1 MQHVE
6 NDLDNTINFCTVRC
20 GIFRRRCSMWKMIW
34 TTPLI
39 FYCQVRD
46 LQKKMHHVENAL
58 DITIDFCTVRGGTF
72 RRRCTTWKMIW
83 TSPLIFVLSG
93 AESSEEDAAR
103 GK

>member
-34 TTPLI
+34 T
-39 FYCQVRD
+39 
-46 LQKKMHHVENAL
+46 
-58 DITIDFCTVRGGTF
+58 
-72 RRRCTTWKMIW
+72 
-83 TSPLIFVLSG
+83 SPLIFVLSG
-93 AESSEEDAAR
+93 AGSSEEDAAC